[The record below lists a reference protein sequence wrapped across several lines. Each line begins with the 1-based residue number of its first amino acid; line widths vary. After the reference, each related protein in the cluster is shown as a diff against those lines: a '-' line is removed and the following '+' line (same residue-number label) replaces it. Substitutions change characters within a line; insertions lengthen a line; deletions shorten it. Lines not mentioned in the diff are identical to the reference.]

1 MKRFHWLATLCLAV
15 MTLPIWAN
23 DASPTVNTDILV
35 RANIAEGKVI
45 SLKVSNLQ
53 MEKTSIKITDLK
65 GENTYYRDFVK
76 NHNGYGR
83 RLNLDNLPVGKYVL
97 TIKQKD
103 EYVKQI
109 IVIKD
114 NYLLLS
120 QIHHEQ
126 T

>member
-15 MTLPIWAN
+15 MTLPVWAN
-23 DASPTVNTDILV
+23 DASPAVNTDILV

>member
-23 DASPTVNTDILV
+23 DASPAANTDILV

>member
-15 MTLPIWAN
+15 MTLPVWAN
-23 DASPTVNTDILV
+23 DASPAVNTDILV

-83 RLNLDNLPVGKYVL
+83 RLNLDNLPVGTYVL